1 MIDLVTRIQRAL
13 VALVPLLVIACLPAA
28 TACSAMPSKGPSAV
42 RIDPAFTPEQRDAIE
57 AAVYEW
63 DEDAQLTI
71 AVSSWD
77 DKSAIKIERDDS
89 VANACRL
96 GVTTWQT
103 TDKSARMIRLVGA
116 GIICPNGKDALGN
129 PANMGDASEYDFES
143 VAVHELGH
151 LMGLS
156 SGGCDG
162 YGHSDDERDAMYMH
176 GDRSGARHLPSQ
188 NDVERVRRAV
198 EENW

>member
-1 MIDLVTRIQRAL
+1 MV
-13 VALVPLLVIACLPAA
+13 
-28 TACSAMPSKGPSAV
+28 ACSACPPRGPAAV
-42 RIDPAFTPEQRDAIE
+42 RIDPAFTPEQRGAIE

-63 DEDAQLTI
+63 DQDAQLTI

-77 DKSAIKIERDDS
+77 DSDAIKIERDDS

-116 GIICPNGKDALGN
+116 GVICPHGALGD
-129 PANMGDASEYDFES
+129 MGDVSLYDFES
-143 VAVHELGH
+143 TAVHELGH
-151 LMGLS
+151 LLGLS

-162 YGHSDDERDAMYMH
+162 YGHSNDERDAMYMH

-188 NDVERVRRAV
+188 NDVERVRAV
-198 EENW
+198 VDGAW